1 MYNKEEFKNELQEML
16 VEMFPDRDSN
26 LISVTVNGKAQEG
39 FRLDKTG
46 EDTSP
51 IFLLN
56 SCYDLYEKHN
66 DINEV
71 RTCIKTIVQEH
82 KKASETFEYFQ
93 THFFDALSINLFDTT
108 MQPDAIKG
116 ITKPFGDL
124 LQSLVLVRQAN
135 ECFFE
140 RLILNE
146 ENLHNFKEYL
156 GNTTLEDLWYLAKKN
171 IEEYSYEF
179 SSVSEL
185 LGISGLLQEK
195 EDLYFKGEIENCD
208 SSHSDECFIRF
219 SVSDLQTAEMQK
231 KLKDYIKKGG
241 NGFIELYMI
250 RVVEINN
257 STPIL
262 LNKKLLT
269 GIGTALNSSFYILP
283 SSNKELI
290 VFTGDGG
297 CDEQILKQMIWDT
310 NRSAVSENDLFT
322 DELFYY
328 DLQYEEVE
336 FLGRYTTVTV
346 N

>member
-1 MYNKEEFKNELQEML
+1 M
-16 VEMFPDRDSN
+16 
-26 LISVTVNGKAQEG
+26 
-39 FRLDKTG
+39 
-46 EDTSP
+46 
-51 IFLLN
+51 
-56 SCYDLYEKHN
+56 
-66 DINEV
+66 
-71 RTCIKTIVQEH
+71 
-82 KKASETFEYFQ
+82 
-93 THFFDALSINLFDTT
+93 
-108 MQPDAIKG
+108 
-116 ITKPFGDL
+116 
-124 LQSLVLVRQAN
+124 RQAN

-179 SSVSEL
+179 SSVSKL
-185 LGISGLLQEK
+185 LWINGLLQEK
-195 EDLYFKGEIENCD
+195 EDLYFKGEIENCN
-208 SSHSDECFIRF
+208 SSRSDECFVRF
-219 SVSDLQTAEMQK
+219 STSDLQTAEMQK
-231 KLKDYIKKGG
+231 KLKDYIKKCG
-241 NGFIELYMI
+241 NDFIEPYMI

-290 VFTGDGG
+290 IFVGDDSY
-297 CDEQILKQMIWDT
+297 DERILKQMIWDT
-310 NRSAVSENDLFT
+310 NRSIISENDLFT

>member
-1 MYNKEEFKNELQEML
+1 M
-16 VEMFPDRDSN
+16 
-26 LISVTVNGKAQEG
+26 
-39 FRLDKTG
+39 
-46 EDTSP
+46 
-51 IFLLN
+51 
-56 SCYDLYEKHN
+56 
-66 DINEV
+66 
-71 RTCIKTIVQEH
+71 QEH

-156 GNTTLEDLWYLAKKN
+156 GNTTLEDLWYLANKN

-179 SSVSEL
+179 SSVSKL
-185 LGISGLLQEK
+185 LWINGLLQEK
-195 EDLYFKGEIENCD
+195 EDLYFKGEIENCN
-208 SSHSDECFIRF
+208 SSRSDECFVRF
-219 SVSDLQTAEMQK
+219 STSDLQTAEMQK
-231 KLKDYIKKGG
+231 KLKDYIKKCG
-241 NGFIELYMI
+241 NDFIEPYMI

-290 VFTGDGG
+290 IFVGDDSN
-297 CDEQILKQMIWDT
+297 DERTLKQMIWDT
-310 NRSAVSENDLFT
+310 NRSIVSENDLFT

-336 FLGRYTTVTV
+336 FFGRYTTVTV

>member
-39 FRLDKTG
+39 IRLDKIG
-46 EDTSP
+46 ENTSP
-51 IFLLN
+51 IFLLDR
-56 SCYDLYEKHN
+56 CYDLYKKSN

-71 RTCIKTIVQEH
+71 RTCIKTIVQGN
-82 KKASETFEYFQ
+82 KKISETLEYFQ

-108 MQPDAIKG
+108 MRPDAVEG

-124 LQSLVLVRQAN
+124 LQSLVLVRQSS

-140 RLILNE
+140 RLVLDE
-146 ENLHNFKEYL
+146 ENLHDFKECL

-179 SSVSEL
+179 SSVSKL
-185 LGISGLLQEK
+185 LWINGLLQEK
-195 EDLYFKGEIENCD
+195 EDLYFKGEIENCN
-208 SSHSDECFIRF
+208 SSHSDECFVRF
-219 SVSDLQTAEMQK
+219 STSDLQTAEMQK
-231 KLKDYIKKGG
+231 KLKDYIKKCG
-241 NGFIELYMI
+241 NDFIEPYMI

-290 VFTGDGG
+290 IFVGDDSY
-297 CDEQILKQMIWDT
+297 DERILKQMIWDT
-310 NRSAVSENDLFT
+310 NRSIVSENDLFT

>member
-16 VEMFPDRDSN
+16 IEMFPDRDSS
-26 LISVTVNGKAQEG
+26 LISVTVNGKSQEG

-46 EDTSP
+46 ENTSP
-51 IFLLN
+51 IFLLDR
-56 SCYDLYEKHN
+56 CYDLYKKSN

-71 RTCIKTIVQEH
+71 RTCIKTIVQEN
-82 KKASETFEYFQ
+82 KKASETLEYFQ

-108 MQPDAIKG
+108 MRPDAVEG

-124 LQSLVLVRQAN
+124 LQSLVLVHQSS

-140 RLILNE
+140 RLVLDE
-146 ENLHNFKEYL
+146 ENLHDFKEYL

-179 SSVSEL
+179 SSVSKL
-185 LGISGLLQEK
+185 LWINGLLQEK

-208 SSHSDECFIRF
+208 NSRSDECFIRF
-219 SVSDLQTAEMQK
+219 STNDLQTAEMQK
-231 KLKDYIKKGG
+231 KLKDYIKKGD
-241 NGFIELYMI
+241 NDFIELYVI

-290 VFTGDGG
+290 IFVGDGSY
-297 CDEQILKQMIWDT
+297 DEQILKQMIWDT
-310 NRSAVSENDLFT
+310 NRSIVSENDLFT

-336 FLGRYTTVTV
+336 FLGRYTIVTV

>member
-16 VEMFPDRDSN
+16 VEMFPDRDSS
-26 LISVTVNGKAQEG
+26 LISITVDGKAQEG

-46 EDTSP
+46 ENTSP

-66 DINEV
+66 DINEI
-71 RTCIKTIVQEH
+71 RTCIKTIAQEYRNI
-82 KKASETFEYFQ
+82 SETLEYFQ

-108 MQPDAIKG
+108 MQPDAVKG

-124 LQSLVLVRQAN
+124 LQSLVLVRQSS
-135 ECFFE
+135 ECLFE
-140 RLILNE
+140 RIVLTE
-146 ENLHNFKEYL
+146 ESLHDFKECL

-179 SSVSEL
+179 LSVSKL
-185 LGISGLLQEK
+185 LGINGLLQEK
-195 EDLYFKGEIENCD
+195 KDLYFKGEIENCD
-208 SSHSDECFIRF
+208 SSHSSECSIKFNT
-219 SVSDLQTAEMQK
+219 SELQTVKMQIE
-231 KLKDYIKKGG
+231 LKDYIKSSGD
-241 NGFIELYMI
+241 FVELYAI
-250 RVVEINN
+250 RVAETNN

-269 GIGTALNSSFYILP
+269 GIGTAFNSSFYILP

-290 VFTGDGG
+290 VFADNDV
-297 CDEQILKQMIWDT
+297 CDERILKQMIWDT
-310 NRSAVSENDLFT
+310 NRSVVSENDLFT
-322 DELFYY
+322 DELFHY

>member
-16 VEMFPDRDSN
+16 VEMFPDRDTSI
-26 LISVTVNGKAQEG
+26 ISVTVDGKKHEG

-46 EDTSP
+46 ENTSP

-56 SCYDLYEKHN
+56 SCYDLYKKHN

-82 KKASETFEYFQ
+82 KNVSETLEYFQ
-93 THFFDALSINLFDTT
+93 THFFDALSINLFDAT
-108 MQPDAIKG
+108 MQPEAVKG

-124 LQSLVLVRQAN
+124 LQSLVLVRQSS
-135 ECFFE
+135 ECYFE
-140 RLILNE
+140 RIVLTE
-146 ENLHNFKEYL
+146 ENLHDFKECL
-156 GNTTLEDLWYLAKKN
+156 GNTTLEDLWDLAKKN

-179 SSVSEL
+179 LSVSKL
-185 LGISGLLQEK
+185 LGINGLLQEK
-195 EDLYFKGEIENCD
+195 KDLYFKGEIENCD
-208 SSHSDECFIRF
+208 SSHSSECSIKFNT
-219 SVSDLQTAEMQK
+219 SELQTVKMQIE
-231 KLKDYIKKGG
+231 LKDYIKSSGD
-241 NGFIELYMI
+241 FVELYAI
-250 RVVEINN
+250 RVAETNN

-269 GIGTALNSSFYILP
+269 GIGTAFNSSFYILP

-290 VFTGDGG
+290 VFADNDV
-297 CDEQILKQMIWDT
+297 CDERILKQMIWDT
-310 NRSAVSENDLFT
+310 NRSVVSENDLFT
-322 DELFYY
+322 DELFHY

>member
-16 VEMFPDRDSN
+16 VEMFPDRDSS
-26 LISVTVNGKAQEG
+26 LISITVDGKAQEG

-46 EDTSP
+46 ENTSP

-66 DINEV
+66 DINEI
-71 RTCIKTIVQEH
+71 RTCIKTIAQEH
-82 KKASETFEYFQ
+82 RNISETLEYFQ

-108 MQPDAIKG
+108 MQPEAVKG

-124 LQSLVLVRQAN
+124 LQSLVLVRQSS
-135 ECFFE
+135 ECLFE
-140 RLILNE
+140 RIVLTE
-146 ENLHNFKEYL
+146 ENLHDFKECL

-179 SSVSEL
+179 SSVNEL

-195 EDLYFKGEIENCD
+195 EDLNFKGEIENCD
-208 SSHSDECFIRF
+208 SNRSDEWSIRF
-219 SVSDLQTAEMQK
+219 STSELQTVEMQK
-231 KLKDYIKKGG
+231 KLKDYIKKSD
-241 NGFIELYMI
+241 NDFIELYII
-250 RVVEINN
+250 RVVETNN

-269 GIGTALNSSFYILP
+269 GIGTAFNSSFYILP
-283 SSNKELI
+283 SSKRELI
-290 VFTGDGG
+290 VFADNDAH
-297 CDEQILKQMIWDT
+297 DERILKQMIWNA
-310 NRSAVSENDLFT
+310 NRSIVSENDLFT
-322 DELFYY
+322 DELFHY
-328 DLQYEEVE
+328 DLQYEELE

>member
-1 MYNKEEFKNELQEML
+1 
-16 VEMFPDRDSN
+16 
-26 LISVTVNGKAQEG
+26 
-39 FRLDKTG
+39 
-46 EDTSP
+46 
-51 IFLLN
+51 
-56 SCYDLYEKHN
+56 
-66 DINEV
+66 
-71 RTCIKTIVQEH
+71 
-82 KKASETFEYFQ
+82 
-93 THFFDALSINLFDTT
+93 

-179 SSVSEL
+179 SSVSKL
-185 LGISGLLQEK
+185 LWINGLLQEK
-195 EDLYFKGEIENCD
+195 EDLYFKGEIENCN
-208 SSHSDECFIRF
+208 SSRSDECFVRF
-219 SVSDLQTAEMQK
+219 STSDLQTAEMQK
-231 KLKDYIKKGG
+231 KLKDYIKKCG
-241 NGFIELYMI
+241 NDFIEPYMI

-290 VFTGDGG
+290 IFVGDDSN
-297 CDEQILKQMIWDT
+297 DERTLKQMIWDT
-310 NRSAVSENDLFT
+310 NRSIVSENDLFT